1 MSGPQHLRDLEGRT
15 PPPAPSAAYGKRA
28 RELIEDA
35 TGMMLPPLGDMPKG
49 RPRAGTLPSSF
60 QEARVEDDHD
70 DHDTPPETEAQPR
83 RTSALSPAY
92 NPRPQLRH
100 TNSSAP
106 ALEHEHVRPRS
117 GSASSVSN
125 AFASS
130 PFSNAWLANPGPAGR
145 SPLGRPEG
153 RDEVYSPDSANNEDL
168 NFSTLDYLGLADG
181 NADLTPASMS
191 DMRNQQRRAI
201 DVHGPAS
208 RIRASTVSNVNRPF
222 RASVTQTIEDQN
234 PDAILAQA
242 LDQVSLYD
250 GLLPPA
256 QLGGGLYPSP
266 SLLHP
271 NSGSGVREAN
281 RPRATTIGTLEN
293 PLTRGNRG
301 FLSSIPQSPLQ
312 AEYASMYLDNRFGYP
327 PRSRSDR
334 DLTRSRE
341 TRRDGGR
348 LSISSATSRTGTP
361 DNAGTST
368 PQVPTRS
375 LWIGN
380 LDVNATSE
388 SLLKVFAPYGAI
400 ESLRMLPEKTCAF
413 VNFMDKTDAIRA
425 RDDVLNRLGGQVSE
439 LSETAPVRI
448 GFGKIDSAPT
458 GPTTSTVAPT
468 PPGLVFTN
476 GSIMI
481 TQQPPLMVDGANN
494 GDQSPLPTRALWI
507 GSIPSTTS
515 SATLLQIFS
524 PFGPVESARV
534 LTHKSC
540 GFVNFERL
548 DSAISARNALNGRD
562 ILGSDVGPIRIGF
575 ARVPTKSPVIG
586 GPENETNSPQKLGE
600 GLQSVRGAT
609 AVTTEQQLSAEGGGV
624 ENYRSQ
630 LVLDLVKAGVHEQVL
645 ERGLAQ
651 DGSVSEQQMIM
662 QVLSGGR
669 REEEMDVRAAAEVRP
684 PVTYYTTIPV
694 IGDRQ
699 NMRRFDVARL
709 RDMRK
714 RLDSG
719 NASQEEVDNIT
730 RELLEDSADLS
741 SDYIGNTIIQKLFER
756 AAPGLRKAML
766 ERIAPHLAVIGIHK
780 NGTWAAQKIIECAN
794 TDEERSLITL
804 NLRPFAPPLM
814 CDSLGNYVCAGTLRF
829 GAPYNEYVFDAMI
842 DRMWDIAQNRFGAR
856 CMRTCLESP
865 HTSLYQKKRIATS
878 IILNSIPLATN
889 PNGALLLTWL
899 VEQSG
904 LPGRYGLLAN
914 RFVPHVAHLCTH
926 KLASLTVL
934 RIVNQTTEPAAA
946 HTLLSTIF
954 HSPGD
959 MILTEILS
967 DASNG
972 SQVIAKILAVNSIP
986 TEDKPGLLNAVR
998 RVLPNIKA
1006 ANSPPYRRLLEEV
1019 GLPVPAGPTY
1029 PRPQHV
1035 PWQQSFGVPY
1045 GQPMMANPGF
1055 PQPLGG
1061 GLTPLL
1067 VPQTMSLGHALRGGG
1082 SPPANGTPRTPQQLA
1097 RGRMSPGS
1105 QMMSPGSDPFNPFA
1119 SPSIDLPYV
1128 GTQLPMRV
1136 GNNMAMQQGYEA
1148 QPNIGGLGIPPQQ
1161 GYYQQGGAGMYVQT
1175 GYQ

>member
-1 MSGPQHLRDLEGRT
+1 MPPQ
-15 PPPAPSAAYGKRA
+15 
-28 RELIEDA
+28 IE
-35 TGMMLPPLGDMPKG
+35 
-49 RPRAGTLPSSF
+49 
-60 QEARVEDDHD
+60 E
-70 DHDTPPETEAQPR
+70 PR

-92 NPRPQLRH
+92 RPGLRH
-100 TNSSAP
+100 ATSSSP
-106 ALEHEHVRPRS
+106 SLEHDHHRPRS
-117 GSASSVSN
+117 GSTSEVSS

-130 PFSNAWLANPGPAGR
+130 PFSNAWLANPGQAQLAQPAGR
-145 SPLGRPEG
+145 SPLGRQPSAEEYPFPEG
-153 RDEVYSPDSANNEDL
+153 ASNSDDL

-181 NADLTPASMS
+181 SSTASDLQPASIS
-191 DMRNQQRRAI
+191 ELRNQHRRAI
-201 DVHGPAS
+201 DAHGPAS
-208 RIRASTVSNVNRPF
+208 RLRASTVSNVNRPF
-222 RASVTQTIEDQN
+222 RPSVTSPYDD
-234 PDAILAQA
+234 PHMLANA
-242 LDQVSLYD
+242 LDSVSLYD
-250 GLLPPA
+250 TLLPSPTV
-256 QLGGGLYPSP
+256 GGGLYPSP
-266 SLLHP
+266 TLLHP
-271 NSGSGVREAN
+271 SQHSAGVREAN
-281 RPRATTIGTLEN
+281 RPRATTIGALDG
-293 PLTRGNRG
+293 PLRHPGAPGSRY
-301 FLSSIPQSPLQ
+301 LSSIPQSPLQ
-312 AEYASMYLDNRFGYP
+312 AEYGAQSYIDAQRFGYP

-334 DLTRSRE
+334 DLTRSRDGS
-341 TRRDGGR
+341 RDIRAPR
-348 LSISSATSRTGTP
+348 LSISSGTSRTGTP

-388 SLLKVFAPYGAI
+388 ALLKVFSPYGAI

-413 VNFMDKTDAIRA
+413 VNFMDKADAVRA
-425 RDDVLNRLGGQVSE
+425 RDDVLNRLGGQVPD

-458 GPTTSTVAPT
+458 GPSTSSVAPT

-476 GSIMI
+476 GTI
-481 TQQPPLMVDGANN
+481 TISQTSPTAAAVESVV
-494 GDQSPLPTRALWI
+494 GDQSSLPTRALWI

-524 PFGPVESARV
+524 PFGAVESARV

-586 GPENETNSPQKLGE
+586 GPEVEQGSPSKLGE
-600 GLQSVRGAT
+600 GLSSVRGAT
-609 AVTTEQQLSAEGGGV
+609 AVTTEQQLSVEGGGV

-651 DGSVSEQQMIM
+651 DGAVSEHQMIM

-669 REEEMDVRAAAEVRP
+669 REEDGDVRAAADSRP
-684 PVTYYTTIPV
+684 PVTYYTAIPV

-709 RDMRK
+709 REIRK
-714 RLDSG
+714 RLDQGS
-719 NASQEEVDNIT
+719 ASQEEVDTIT
-730 RELLEDSADLS
+730 RDLLEDSADLA

-756 AAPGLRKAML
+756 AAPALRLAML
-766 ERIAPHLAVIGIHK
+766 ERIAPHLAMIGIHK
-780 NGTWAAQKIIECAN
+780 NGTWAAQKIIECS
-794 TDEERSLITL
+794 TTEEERALVTM

-829 GAPYNEYVFDAMI
+829 GAPYNDYVYDAMI

-865 HTSLYQKKRIATS
+865 STSLYQKKRIATS

-899 VEQSG
+899 VEQSN

-914 RFVPHVAHLCTH
+914 RFAPHVAHLCTH

-934 RIVNQTTEPAAA
+934 RIINQTAEAGAA

-954 HSPGD
+954 HSPSD
-959 MILTEILS
+959 QILTEILS

-972 SQVIAKILAVNSIP
+972 SQVIGKILAVQSISK
-986 TEDKPGLLNAVR
+986 EDKPGLLDAVR

-1006 ANSPPYRRLLEEV
+1006 ASTPPYRRLLEEV
-1019 GLPVPAGPTY
+1019 GLPIPATHNY
-1029 PRPQHV
+1029 PRTQPVQ
-1035 PWQQSFGVPY
+1035 WQQSFQMPY
-1045 GQPMMANPGF
+1045 GQVMLPNPGF

-1061 GLTPLL
+1061 GLSPLL
-1067 VPQTMSLGHALRGGG
+1067 IPQNMALGHALRAG
-1082 SPPANGTPRTPQQLA
+1082 SVSPNQNGASPHTPQQRS
-1097 RGRMSPGS
+1097 RGRMSPVS

-1119 SPSIDLPYV
+1119 SPSIDLPFV
-1128 GTQLPMRV
+1128 QQQNVQLRV
-1136 GNNMAMQQGYEA
+1136 GSSPLTFDA
-1148 QPNIGGLGIPPQQ
+1148 QPTIGGLGILNSAQ
-1161 GYYQQGGAGMYVQT
+1161 GYYQPNGQGMYAQSF
-1175 GYQ
+1175 Q